1 MTGWGATG
9 EWSFSDKINNDQGKE
24 LWFILFELFSLSYL
38 VW

>member
-24 LWFILFELFSLSYL
+24 LWFF